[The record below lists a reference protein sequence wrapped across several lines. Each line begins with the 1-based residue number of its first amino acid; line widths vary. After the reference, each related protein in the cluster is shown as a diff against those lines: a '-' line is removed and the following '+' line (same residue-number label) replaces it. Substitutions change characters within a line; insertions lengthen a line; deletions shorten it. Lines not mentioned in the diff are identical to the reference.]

1 MGAEVPYRIRCAS
14 RHCRRDRRGCSDT
27 VDFDDKAAGTLIVP
41 EVLRRLDADC
51 ELDGCELADV
61 ELTGSELEDVERE
74 AVELEDVT
82 LEDVMDGCEVE
93 GCELE
98 DVEHAG
104 VDLED

>member
-14 RHCRRDRRGCSDT
+14 RHCRRDRRGRSDT
-27 VDFDDKAAGTLIVP
+27 FDFDDKAAGTLIVP
-41 EVLRRLDADC
+41 EGLRRLDADC

-61 ELTGSELEDVERE
+61 ELTGSELEDVELE
-74 AVELEDVT
+74 DVELEDV
-82 LEDVMDGCEVE
+82 MD

-104 VDLED
+104 VELED